1 MSLYTIQVDD
11 EAVHKMLDQII
22 NYEFKNELANRYS
35 PTGKEISQAVKDLIY
50 AHKNE
55 IIDRVVKN
63 AVVEIT
69 KKGLPKLL
77 EKIVAET

>member
-1 MSLYTIQVDD
+1 MSLYTISVDD
-11 EAVHKMLDQII
+11 KAVHEMLDQII

-50 AHKNE
+50 ANKDE
-55 IIDRVVKN
+55 IIDRVVKK

-77 EKIVAET
+77 EKIGAET